1 MHCLSSVQYQV
12 LLNGG
17 LTKAFVPKRGLKQGD
32 PLSPYLFI
40 LGAEVLSRLFSRAE
54 SEGNLKG
61 YSLSRGGT
69 PISHLMYAD
78 DLLIFLEA
86 EKGNVA
92 GALKSL
98 DTYCSWSGQMM
109 NMQKSKIFFSKNCS
123 GVCREEIQ
131 SLLGL
136 EEMGREEKFLGN
148 PLFLKGNRSSDFEFI
163 LDKISAR
170 LEGWRARLLSQAARG
185 MSVFVLPRKIINQID
200 AVLRR
205 FWWTGQ
211 SKEGRFLALKAWDT
225 LCKPKQC
232 GDLGFSAGSRCQFQF
247 DRQVRVDV
255 GDGFQGSLDSCSRL
269 QEFIR
274 ENCVWVVGKQSK
286 VKIWHH
292 NWSCGDNLVVD
303 SGAINPLVGN
313 SIGFQD
319 LVVSDEDVWHH
330 EKVISTFNPVT
341 TSNILKVNRESLLD
355 HDSACWKPSPNGNF
369 SIKAAYWSL
378 NSARFEQ
385 KDNIFGNP
393 PGVCMFCGHDEGDT
407 VKHFISF
414 CPVTRSLWFAS
425 RWCIR
430 LEALQSSNGRE
441 VVSWLFNPPFLN
453 AMPQAEAREFTVYG
467 ALLYYKL
474 WNLRNEMFHRGVP
487 LQLDKLIRQIGE
499 SFVESI
505 SLVDGLAEPVGGF
518 SVSGAVHWGSP
529 RCEKVKGFVDCALGK
544 DVGSVAVV
552 FYDNLGNLV
561 GFGAKKVHVNSAFQ
575 GELEAL
581 AFGTDLAKD
590 LHLGGVDFSSD
601 CQLLVKALIA
611 GSSPFWFLTLSF
623 TELYNALVASD
634 SHVVWISR
642 VLNNAAHSL
651 ARWGLSH
658 PCNGLLRFWE
668 VSPHVLTNLF
678 FSA

>member
-1 MHCLSSVQYQV
+1 
-12 LLNGG
+12 
-17 LTKAFVPKRGLKQGD
+17 
-32 PLSPYLFI
+32 
-40 LGAEVLSRLFSRAE
+40 
-54 SEGNLKG
+54 
-61 YSLSRGGT
+61 
-69 PISHLMYAD
+69 
-78 DLLIFLEA
+78 
-86 EKGNVA
+86 
-92 GALKSL
+92 
-98 DTYCSWSGQMM
+98 
-109 NMQKSKIFFSKNCS
+109 
-123 GVCREEIQ
+123 
-131 SLLGL
+131 
-136 EEMGREEKFLGN
+136 
-148 PLFLKGNRSSDFEFI
+148 
-163 LDKISAR
+163 
-170 LEGWRARLLSQAARG
+170 
-185 MSVFVLPRKIINQID
+185 MSVFVLPRKITNQID

-211 SKEGRFLALKAWDT
+211 SKEGRFLALKAWDS

-232 GDLGFSAGSRCQFQF
+232 GGLGFRRARDVNFSLIAKLGWMLETDSKALWTYVLGSKYCKFNCFLSSSLPGNASAVARGIWST
-247 DRQVRVDV
+247 
-255 GDGFQGSLDSCSRL
+255 

-274 ENCVWVVGKQSK
+274 ENCVWVVGKQSE

-292 NWSCGDNLVVD
+292 KWSCGDNLVVD
-303 SGAINPLVGN
+303 TGAINPLVGN

-319 LVVSDEDVWHH
+319 LVVADEDVWHH
-330 EKVISTFNPVT
+330 EKVISTFNPAT
-341 TSNILKVNRESLLD
+341 SSNILKVNRESLLD
-355 HDSACWKPSPNGNF
+355 HDSACWKPSPNGKF
-369 SIKAAYWSL
+369 SLKAAYWSL
-378 NSARFEQ
+378 NSSRFEQ
-385 KDNIFGNP
+385 KDDLSSKIWKLRVHERVKLFLWKLCHDVLPFGSKLQSIFGNP

-407 VKHFISF
+407 VKHFISY

-453 AMPQAEAREFTVYG
+453 AMPQAEARDFSVYG

-474 WNLRNEMFHRGVP
+474 WNLRNDMFHRGVP
-487 LQLDKLIRQIGE
+487 LQLDKVIRQIGE

-505 SLVDGLAEPVGGF
+505 SLADGLAEPMGGS

-529 RCEKVKGFVDCALGK
+529 RREKVKGFVDCALGK
-544 DVGSVAVV
+544 DVGSVAAV
-552 FYDNLGNLV
+552 FYDNSGTLI
-561 GFGAKKVHVNSAFQ
+561 GFGAKKVHVKSAFQ

-581 AFGTDLAKD
+581 AFGIDLAKD

-668 VSPHVLTNLF
+668 VSPLVLTNLF